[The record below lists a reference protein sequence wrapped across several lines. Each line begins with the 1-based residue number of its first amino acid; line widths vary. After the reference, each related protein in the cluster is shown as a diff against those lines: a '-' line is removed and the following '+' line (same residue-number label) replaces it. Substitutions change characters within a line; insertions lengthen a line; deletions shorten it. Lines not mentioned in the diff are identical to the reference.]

1 MDSILIR
8 GGKPLLGQVE
18 IQGSKN
24 AVLPMIAAAV
34 LFDGVVTL
42 TECPDISDIHE
53 MLAIYKYFGGS
64 VTWKNDKV
72 ILDSTQVLHNEEN
85 GSIPAVPRKY
95 ATRLRASIL
104 FMGAVLSKCGN
115 VKVIKPGGCTIGERP
130 IDLHLF
136 AMEQLGYGYTNEEDE
151 YIIIKKSLPG
161 ESVLKFPYKSVG
173 ATENAILAAVL
184 GDAVTVLMNAAIEP
198 EVVALCEFL
207 NKAGAKIEGVGCE
220 CLKITGVKKLENI
233 AYSVP
238 KDRIV
243 AGTYMLAAM
252 ATGGVAELF
261 HPPVKHMKA
270 ILMVTERMGATLVE
284 GSESL
289 TVIAPKRIAPVHYLE
304 TAVYPG
310 FPTDLQSQLLT
321 CLTQADGQSIV
332 RETIFE
338 NRYKVAEDLKRMG
351 ADIVIKE
358 DAAYITGKTPLL
370 GHNVTAGELRGG
382 AALVIAGLV
391 AEGVTI
397 IHNTSYIQRGYEDII
412 RDMKAL
418 GADIM

>member
-18 IQGSKN
+18 VQGSKN

-34 LFDGVVTL
+34 LFNGTVTL
-42 TECPDISDIHE
+42 RECPDISDIHE
-53 MLAIYKYFGGS
+53 MLAIYRYFGGN
-64 VTWKNDKV
+64 VTWKNDKL
-72 ILDSTQVLHNEEN
+72 ILDSSRVLHNEK
-85 GSIPAVPRKY
+85 IDAVPAVPRRY

-115 VKVIKPGGCTIGERP
+115 VKVIKPGGCIIGARP
-130 IDLHLF
+130 IDLHIMV
-136 AMEQLGYGYTNEEDE
+136 MEQLGCVSTNEDDE
-151 YIIIKKSLPG
+151 YIITRKTVPKECI
-161 ESVLKFPYKSVG
+161 LKFPYKSVG

-184 GDAVTVLMNAAIEP
+184 GDAVTVLLNASIEP
-198 EVVALCEFL
+198 EVVSLCEFL
-207 NKAGAKIEGVGCE
+207 NKAGARIEGVGCE
-220 CLKITGVKKLENI
+220 CLKITGVDHLEDI
-233 AYSVP
+233 TYDVP

-252 ATGGVAELF
+252 ATGGVVELIK
-261 HPPVKHMKA
+261 PPIDKMQSLLKA
-270 ILMVTERMGATLVE
+270 IENMGATFVE
-284 GSESL
+284 GEDSF
-289 TVIAPKRIAPVHYLE
+289 TVIAPKNLRPVHYIE

-310 FPTDLQSQLLT
+310 FPTDLQSQLLA
-321 CLTQADGQSIV
+321 CLTQAEGVSVV

-338 NRYKVAEDLKRMG
+338 NRYKIAGDLISMG
-351 ADIVIKE
+351 ADIIIKN
-358 DAAYITGKTPLL
+358 DTAYISGKKHLT

-382 AALVIAGLV
+382 AALIIAGLV
-391 AEGVTI
+391 AEGVTV
-397 IHNTSYIQRGYEDII
+397 IHNTAYIQRGYEDII